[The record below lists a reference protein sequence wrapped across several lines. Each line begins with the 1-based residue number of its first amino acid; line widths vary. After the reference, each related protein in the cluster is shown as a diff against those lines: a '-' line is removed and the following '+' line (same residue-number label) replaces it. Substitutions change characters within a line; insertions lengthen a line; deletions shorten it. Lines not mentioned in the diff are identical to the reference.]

1 MKLEK
6 NHTDTMEKIVKLAAE
21 QRDGGVDGQTFIAT
35 SMFALGSVCAASDFP
50 EDEVQS
56 LTAAAIKQAYKK
68 PFKNDETVLDE
79 N

>member
-1 MKLEK
+1 MKKHNTE
-6 NHTDTMEKIVKLAAE
+6 TMEKIVKLAAE
-21 QRDGGVDGQTFIAT
+21 LRDEGMDGQTFIAT

-68 PFKNDETVLDE
+68 PFKDNETVLDE

>member
-1 MKLEK
+1 MKKHNTE
-6 NHTDTMEKIVKLAAE
+6 TMERIVKLAAE
-21 QRDGGVDGQTFIAT
+21 QRDEGVDGQTFIAT

-68 PFKNDETVLDE
+68 PFKNNETVLDE

>member
-1 MKLEK
+1 MKKHNTE
-6 NHTDTMEKIVKLAAE
+6 TMEKIVKLAAE
-21 QRDGGVDGQTFIAT
+21 LRDEGVDGQTFIAT

-68 PFKNDETVLDE
+68 PFKDNETVLDE

>member
-1 MKLEK
+1 MKKHNTE
-6 NHTDTMEKIVKLAAE
+6 TMERIVKLAAE
-21 QRDGGVDGQTFIAT
+21 QRDEGVDGQTFIAT

-68 PFKNDETVLDE
+68 PFKDNETVLDE

>member
-1 MKLEK
+1 MKKHNTE
-6 NHTDTMEKIVKLAAE
+6 TMEKIVKLAAE
-21 QRDGGVDGQTFIAT
+21 LRDEGVDGQTFIAT

-68 PFKNDETVLDE
+68 PFERKEE